1 MTHEQLNGKYT
12 RLRAELAA
20 AYAEPESCPGRSGRL
35 DRIASDLV
43 TIERTLAAQR
53 PAARLLGI
61 EEARSA

>member
-20 AYAEPESCPGRSGRL
+20 AYAEPEWRPGRSGRL
-35 DRIASDLV
+35 DRIATDLV

-53 PAARLLGI
+53 PAARLIGV
-61 EEARSA
+61 EAARAI